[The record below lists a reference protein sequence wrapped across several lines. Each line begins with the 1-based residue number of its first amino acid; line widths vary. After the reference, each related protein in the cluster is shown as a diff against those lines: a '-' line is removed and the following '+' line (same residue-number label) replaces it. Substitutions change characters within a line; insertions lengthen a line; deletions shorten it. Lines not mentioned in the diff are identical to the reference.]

1 MMGNVAVFAF
11 HEVHEVRVHVIDGEP
26 WFCLKDVCSVLGIE
40 NARDLT
46 AKQLD
51 KDGVDKIYITDRLG
65 RKQLTAFVNEPNLYR
80 VIFRSNKPDA
90 RQFQDWVFNEVL
102 PAIRKTGNY
111 QFIPPAP
118 QQSGEPLTRQEQN
131 ELEWIINDISRSF
144 HFNRRW
150 VIGIWHALRRATG
163 NPSPNPFLT
172 TEVPIIVHE
181 LRRILHTVERGS
193 RYMREVELDLLK
205 TVRDGCPVT
214 ECIERKGAISS
225 SPDEFLPAR
234 LEMALTRLLSLES
247 KISTQMTLQ

>member
-1 MMGNVAVFAF
+1 MMGNIAVFAF
-11 HEVHEVRVHVIDGEP
+11 HEVHEVRVQVIDGEP
-26 WFCLKDVCSVLGIE
+26 WFCLKDVCDVLTVDRTSRLIRELDDKGLA
-40 NARDLT
+40 NCHT
-46 AKQLD
+46 PTKGGKQ
-51 KDGVDKIYITDRLG
+51 
-65 RKQLTAFVNEPNLYR
+65 QLVYVNEPNLYR

-118 QQSGEPLTRQEQN
+118 QQSGEPLTRQDQN

-150 VIGIWHALRRATG
+150 VIGIWHALRWATG

-247 KISTQMTLQ
+247 KVSTQMTLQ

>member
-1 MMGNVAVFAF
+1 MGNIAVFAF
-11 HEVHEVRVHVIDGEP
+11 HEVHEVRVQVIDGEP
-26 WFCLKDVCSVLGIE
+26 WFCLKDVCDVLTVDRTSRLIRELDDKGLA
-40 NARDLT
+40 NCHT
-46 AKQLD
+46 PTKGGKQ
-51 KDGVDKIYITDRLG
+51 
-65 RKQLTAFVNEPNLYR
+65 QLVYVNEPNLYR

-118 QQSGEPLTRQEQN
+118 QQSGEPLTRQDQN

-150 VIGIWHALRRATG
+150 VIGIWHALRWATG

-247 KISTQMTLQ
+247 KVSTQMTLQ